1 MSEQPQERSEFERR
15 TQAVLDESVD
25 RLDGRTRSRL
35 NQARQRALEEYE
47 ARRAGAWRRW
57 FAPGAIVPAGAVAAA
72 ALVAVT
78 LWTGPRSVEGELP
91 VARGDVA
98 SPLEDLELLADG
110 TTFTEDGDVAEYDF
124 YEWAAAE
131 AEAEG
136 ETVGT

>member
-1 MSEQPQERSEFERR
+1 MSMPPDERSEFERR
-15 TQAVLDESVD
+15 TQAVLDTSVE

-35 NQARQRALEEYE
+35 NQARQRALEEYA
-47 ARRAGAWRRW
+47 ARQGAGWRRW
-57 FAPGAIVPAGAVAAA
+57 FAPGALLPAGAVAAA

-78 LWTGPRSVEGELP
+78 LWIGPRSVDGDLP
-91 VARGDVA
+91 VARGEVA

-131 AEAEG
+131 VEAEG
-136 ETVGT
+136 EAVGT